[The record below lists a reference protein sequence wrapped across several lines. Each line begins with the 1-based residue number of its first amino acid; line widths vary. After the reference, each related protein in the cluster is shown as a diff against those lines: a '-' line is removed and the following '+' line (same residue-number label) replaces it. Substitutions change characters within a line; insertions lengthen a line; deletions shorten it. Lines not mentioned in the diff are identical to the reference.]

1 MLPERQPKRRARVR
15 TSTRRILTT
24 HVGSLPR
31 TEAVIALLEQRESGA
46 APDAAIFNRVM
57 GDAVA
62 DIVRRQVDIGI
73 DIVSDGE
80 TSKISYA
87 TYVKDRLTGFSEE
100 GSTELSKPHLDM
112 KPFPDLQ
119 RKMALLTGRRKFKR
133 VACIGPVRYRGY
145 EALEQDLANMKRATA
160 VARPAG
166 SFLNAASPGVVASF
180 LPNQHYTSHEQYV
193 VAIAQ
198 AMREE
203 YEAIVAAGFVLQID
217 CPDLAM
223 SRHATFQDLS
233 DAEFLKRAQFHIEV
247 LNDAVA
253 NVPADMLRIHVC
265 WGNYEGPHNRDIDL
279 AKILR
284 TVLGA
289 KATGLSI
296 EAANPR
302 HEHEWAVWKDVRLPD
317 DKVLLAGVIDTST
330 NYVEHPEL
338 VAQRI
343 VRFATIVGR
352 DRVIASTDCGFGTSA
367 GYGKIDPEVAFLKLG
382 SLVAGAGEASRQLW
396 A

>member
-1 MLPERQPKRRARVR
+1 M
-15 TSTRRILTT
+15 
-24 HVGSLPR
+24 
-31 TEAVIALLEQRESGA
+31 
-46 APDAAIFNRVM
+46 
-57 GDAVA
+57 
-62 DIVRRQVDIGI
+62 
-73 DIVSDGE
+73 
-80 TSKISYA
+80 
-87 TYVKDRLTGFSEE
+87 
-100 GSTELSKPHLDM
+100 PHLDM

-119 RKMALLTGRRKFKR
+119 RKMALLTGKRKFKR
-133 VACIGPVRYRGY
+133 VACIGPVHYRGY
-145 EALEQDLANMKRATA
+145 EALGHDLANMKRAA
-160 VARPAG
+160 VAARPAG

-180 LPNQHYTSHEQYV
+180 LPNQHYASHEQYV
-193 VAIAQ
+193 AAIAQ

-203 YEAIVAAGFVLQID
+203 YEAIVDAGFVLQID

-223 SRHATFQDLS
+223 SRHAVFQDLS
-233 DAEFLKRAQFHIEV
+233 DAEFLKRAHFHIDA

-284 TVLGA
+284 ILLRSTA
-289 KATGLSI
+289 MGLSF

-302 HEHEWAVWKDVRLPD
+302 HEHEWAVWKDVSLPD
-317 DKVLLAGVIDTST
+317 DKVLLPGVIDTST

-338 VAQRI
+338 VTQRI
-343 VRFATIVGR
+343 VRLATIVGR
-352 DRVIASTDCGFGTSA
+352 ERIIASTDCGFGTSA

-382 SLVAGAGEASRQLW
+382 SLVAGAAEASRRLW

>member
-1 MLPERQPKRRARVR
+1 ME
-15 TSTRRILTT
+15 
-24 HVGSLPR
+24 
-31 TEAVIALLEQRESGA
+31 
-46 APDAAIFNRVM
+46 N
-57 GDAVA
+57 AVA

-87 TYVKDRLTGFSEE
+87 TYVKNRLTGFSEE
-100 GSTELSKPHLDM
+100 GSTEPARPHLDM

-119 RKMALLTGRRKFKR
+119 RKMALLTGKRKFKR
-133 VACIGPVRYRGY
+133 VACIGPVRYRGH
-145 EALEQDLANMKRATA
+145 EALGHDLANMKRAA
-160 VARPAG
+160 VAARPAG

-180 LPNQHYTSHEQYV
+180 LPNQHYASHEQYV
-193 VAIAQ
+193 AAIAQ

-203 YEAIVAAGFVLQID
+203 YEAIVDAGFVLQID

-233 DAEFLKRAQFHIEV
+233 DAEFLKRAHFHIDV

-253 NVPADMLRIHVC
+253 NVPANMLRIHVC

-284 TVLGA
+284 IVLRS
-289 KATGLSI
+289 KATGLSL

-302 HEHEWAVWKDVRLPD
+302 HEHEWAVWKDVSLPD
-317 DKVLLAGVIDTST
+317 DKVLLPGVIDTST

-338 VAQRI
+338 VTQRI
-343 VRFATIVGR
+343 VRLATIVGR
-352 DRVIASTDCGFGTSA
+352 EHIIASTDCGFGTSA

-382 SLVAGAGEASRQLW
+382 SLVAGAAEASRQLW